1 MPGSADELRNILRRM
16 DGRGYK
22 AYRDIRGSFDL
33 DHEGLTL
40 YVDHVQG
47 DPFAA
52 PSKLRL
58 RMARDVS
65 RIPEDLDATVITDP
79 KPYVTL
85 WLTLGA
91 LACVAIG
98 GALAYVTL

>member
-1 MPGSADELRNILRRM
+1 MPGNADELRNILHRI

-40 YVDHVQG
+40 HIDHVQS

-52 PSKLRL
+52 P
-58 RMARDVS
+58 
-65 RIPEDLDATVITDP
+65 
-79 KPYVTL
+79 
-85 WLTLGA
+85 
-91 LACVAIG
+91 
-98 GALAYVTL
+98 